1 MQNKLPDDNTLHGC
15 AKLIRVIESITTTD
29 LASLPLTKKGD
40 KKSPN
45 HKGVPETI
53 ECVECAKALKNL

>member
-1 MQNKLPDDNTLHGC
+1 MENKLPHEDDGFAKYAAALH
-15 AKLIRVIESITTTD
+15 SITPAD